1 MLYECS
7 ELASSFEYA
16 TVTDIPKANKMAK
29 TINPFPTN
37 VPLTDKPGSWFSP
50 VKSLKNT
57 CG

>member
-16 TVTDIPKANKMAK
+16 TVTDIPKANNMAK